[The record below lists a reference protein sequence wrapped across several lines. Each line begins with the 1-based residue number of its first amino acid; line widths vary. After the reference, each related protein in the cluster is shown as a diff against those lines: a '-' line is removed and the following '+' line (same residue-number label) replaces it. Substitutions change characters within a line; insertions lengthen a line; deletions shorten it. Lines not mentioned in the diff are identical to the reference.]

1 MQGSLAKQAKQRGI
15 INESKVSSQDC
26 PEEFKTHLIQ
36 TKEDE
41 IVFTRMNPHLP
52 EYKTK
57 INLPD
62 QSLYDLLRKNGGI
75 PLFKKEEQMK

>member
-1 MQGSLAKQAKQRGI
+1 
-15 INESKVSSQDC
+15 
-26 PEEFKTHLIQ
+26 LIQ

-41 IVFTRMNPHLP
+41 IVFSRMNPHLP